1 MQGRSAKVARRARSA
16 LCLAALAIMCAACGS
31 SGSDEAAAPT
41 AADIA
46 HGRMLFQTGPAGK
59 EGCALCHTLAAA
71 RAHGPFGPDLDAEVP
86 EWKTQLHETEQDIR
100 KRVRDQIAQPACASP
115 SDPGRCM
122 PKDLFKGDDAGD
134 VAAFVARC
142 GGRSGKSGCE
152 PVAGGLRGLAG
163 KGQDLFV
170 SRACIGCH
178 WADSGASVGPSFHGL
193 AGSDVELQSGEVV
206 KADDHYLLFSILAP
220 DLQVVKGYQA
230 GLMSSRIGAEHITR
244 DQAEALVAYVKSQK

>member
-1 MQGRSAKVARRARSA
+1 MERAGIAGPLAFRVAQTRPAADLESVDMHGPATVARRTVSA
-16 LCLAALAIMCAACGS
+16 LCLAALAITCAACGG
-31 SGSDEAAAPT
+31 SGTDEAAAPT

-46 HGRMLFQTGPAGK
+46 HGRALFQTGPEGK

-100 KRVRDQIAQPACASP
+100 TRVRDQIAQPACANP
-115 SDPGRCM
+115 VEPGRCM
-122 PKDLFKGDDAGD
+122 PKDLFKGDDARD

-142 GGRSGKSGCE
+142 GGRSGTPGCE

-170 SRACIGCH
+170 SPARIGCH
-178 WADSGASVGPSFHGL
+178 RADSGESVRPSLHRPLGPG
-193 AGSDVELQSGEVV
+193 G
-206 KADDHYLLFSILAP
+206 P
-220 DLQVVKGYQA
+220 
-230 GLMSSRIGAEHITR
+230 
-244 DQAEALVAYVKSQK
+244 